1 MSAWQ
6 RWHACWDCVKNSLG
20 MGPPVLV
27 EADDGKNGPWLP
39 PIDSSSIVSG
49 AVGGFA
55 TTGLVGTEAARVPQ
69 RPAGRITTAARS
81 TPRAHPR
88 RRSLP
93 RLGAAGPPTAARR

>member
-20 MGPPVLV
+20 MSPPVLV

-55 TTGLVGTEAARVPQ
+55 TTGLVGTEAARVPP
-69 RPAGRITTAARS
+69 RPAGGVTTGARS
-81 TPRAHPR
+81 TPPAHPTGR
-88 RRSLP
+88 RRPSV
-93 RLGAAGPPTAARR
+93 GAARPAT